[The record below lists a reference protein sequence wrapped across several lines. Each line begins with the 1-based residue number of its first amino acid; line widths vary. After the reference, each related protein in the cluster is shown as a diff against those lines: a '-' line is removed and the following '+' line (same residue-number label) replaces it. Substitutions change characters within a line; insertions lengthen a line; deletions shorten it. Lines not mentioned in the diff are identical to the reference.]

1 MRKKINNKVVSIVVA
16 LALVCGVV
24 MSAFAAND
32 YVNPT
37 FTDVPKSHWAY
48 TFVEKAVEKGWVSGM
63 GDGTFAPNAN
73 VTYSQ
78 FCVMLVRAFYNEDY
92 ESYDGPKGAWYVPF
106 TTIASQKGLLDGT
119 NVVGHE
125 TDEAYV
131 GQFMNR
137 YEMALMAANT
147 LKKINAKLPTPQEK
161 AKYISSTPDYWD
173 IGYKYQDAV
182 LMAKACG
189 VLSGMDSAGT
199 FGGTGNLNR
208 AQACVVLIKLDE
220 MKDTGDGSGS
230 GSGNGSG
237 NENPGGND
245 TPTEITRSPFAFQ
258 GSENVQ
264 QMMNR
269 LNAEAPKYYEGY
281 LTNGKPI
288 TEENIQAM
296 LAEAEKGMPDGT
308 AWTTGET
315 YKYVTPFF
323 GKGWASG
330 CNSFSAGLS
339 DYIFG
344 KNAPVTKHQDFDNI
358 KVGDVIWWKD
368 SSVGRDHVV
377 FVRDVD
383 STVQGSYVYCNG
395 NLSKKVRWEMFDD
408 INNWSATQKAET
420 YVYSRY

>member
-48 TFVEKAVEKGWVSGM
+48 TFVEKAVEKGWVTGM
-63 GDGTFAPNAN
+63 GDGTFAPDRN

-78 FCVMLVRAFYNEDY
+78 FCVMLVKAFYNEDY

-125 TDEAYV
+125 TDEDYV

-147 LKKINAKLPTPQEK
+147 LKKINAKLPSASEQADQMDK
-161 AKYISSTPDYWD
+161 TPDYWD
-173 IGYKYQDAV
+173 IPKQYRNAV
-182 LMAKACG
+182 LLAKACG

-220 MKDTGDGSGS
+220 MKDTGDG
-230 GSGNGSG
+230 
-237 NENPGGND
+237 PGDNTGDNTGD

-264 QMMNR
+264 QMMDR

-288 TEENIQAM
+288 TEENIKAM

-308 AWTTGET
+308 AWSADISFDYRTT
-315 YKYVTPFF
+315 FF
-323 GKGWASG
+323 QGYSAVGG
-330 CNSFSAGLS
+330 CGSFSAGLS

-344 KNAPVTKHQDFDNI
+344 KNAPVKKHQDFDNL

-368 SSVGRDHVV
+368 SSIGRDHIV
-377 FVRDVD
+377 FVTDLR
-383 STVQGSYVYCNG
+383 SATEYTCCNG
-395 NLSKKVRWEMFDD
+395 NSSRCVFWGRL
-408 INNWSATQKAET
+408 NNMADWSATQKAET

>member
-78 FCVMLVRAFYNEDY
+78 FCVMLVSAFFPEQLA
-92 ESYDGPKGAWYVPF
+92 SYTGPTSPWYAPSCAIAAQNDLLLGTRVEQTPTLEGAV
-106 TTIASQKGLLDGT
+106 SQP
-119 NVVGHE
+119 
-125 TDEAYV
+125 
-131 GQFMNR
+131 MSR
-137 YEMALMAANT
+137 YEMALVVSNA
-147 LKKINAKLPTPQEK
+147 LYKINAKIPTPQEQ
-161 AKYISSTPDYWD
+161 ADQMGTTPDFWD
-173 IGYKYQDAV
+173 IEYKYQSPV
-182 LMAKACG
+182 LLAKATG

-199 FGGTGNLNR
+199 FGGSGDLSR
-208 AQACVVLIKLDE
+208 AQAAVVLGKLNDLRN
-220 MKDTGDGSGS
+220 TGDGSAV
-230 GSGNGSG
+230 
-237 NENPGGND
+237 NPNLPEPA

-308 AWTTGET
+308 AWTAGET

-368 SSVGRDHVV
+368 SSVGGDHVV

-395 NLSKKVRWEMFDD
+395 NLSKKVRWERFDD

>member
-182 LMAKACG
+182 LLAKACG

-199 FGGTGNLNR
+199 FGGDGNLNR

-220 MKDTGDGSGS
+220 MKDTGDGSGD
-230 GSGNGSG
+230 G
-237 NENPGGND
+237 PGDNTGDNTGD
-245 TPTEITRSPFAFQ
+245 TPAEITRSPFAFQ
-258 GSENVQ
+258 DGENVQ

-395 NLSKKVRWEMFDD
+395 NLSKKVKWEMFDD

>member
-73 VTYSQ
+73 VTYAQ
-78 FCVMLVRAFYNEDY
+78 FCVMLVSAFFPEQLA
-92 ESYDGPKGAWYVPF
+92 SYTGPTSPWYVPACMVAAQNDLLLG
-106 TTIASQKGLLDGT
+106 TAVEQTPTLEGAVSQP
-119 NVVGHE
+119 
-125 TDEAYV
+125 
-131 GQFMNR
+131 MSR
-137 YEMALMAANT
+137 YEMALVVSNA
-147 LKKINAKLPTPQEK
+147 LYKINAKIPTPQEQ
-161 AKYISSTPDYWD
+161 ADQMDQTPDYWD
-173 IGYKYQDAV
+173 IPKQYRNAV
-182 LMAKACG
+182 LLAKATG

-199 FGGTGNLNR
+199 FGGSGNLSR
-208 AQACVVLIKLDE
+208 AQAAVVLGKLNGLRN
-220 MKDTGDGSGS
+220 TGDGSAV
-230 GSGNGSG
+230 
-237 NENPGGND
+237 NPNLPEPA

-264 QMMNR
+264 QMMSR
-269 LNAEAPKYYEGY
+269 LNKEAPKYYEGY

-288 TEENIQAM
+288 TEENIKAM

-315 YKYVTPFF
+315 YRYVTPFF
-323 GKGWASG
+323 GKGLASG

>member
-92 ESYDGPKGAWYVPF
+92 ESYDGPKGAWYAPF

-125 TDEAYV
+125 TDEDYV

-220 MKDTGDGSGS
+220 MKDTGDGSGD
-230 GSGNGSG
+230 G
-237 NENPGGND
+237 PGDNTGDNTGD

-258 GSENVQ
+258 DGENVQ

-269 LNAEAPKYYEGY
+269 LNAEAPKYVEGY

-288 TEENIQAM
+288 TEENIKAM
-296 LAEAEKGMPDGT
+296 LAEAEKGMPNGT
-308 AWTTGET
+308 KWDT
-315 YKYVTPFF
+315 
-323 GKGWASG
+323 S
-330 CNSFSAGLS
+330 SFYNYGTRALGNYANAYACSAYAGALS
-339 DYIFG
+339 DYMFG
-344 KNAPVTKHQDFDNI
+344 KDVPATRHQDFDKL
-358 KVGDVIWWKD
+358 KVGDIIWLKEGTWEHAVLVTSLRPSSAD
-368 SSVGRDHVV
+368 SYEYTDGNNGGEVCWRWQNYMDDWSDAKKA
-377 FVRDVD
+377 
-383 STVQGSYVYCNG
+383 STY
-395 NLSKKVRWEMFDD
+395 
-408 INNWSATQKAET
+408 I
-420 YVYSRY
+420 YSRY

>member
-78 FCVMLVRAFYNEDY
+78 FCVMLVSAFFPEQLA
-92 ESYDGPKGAWYVPF
+92 SYTGPSSPWYAPSCAIAAQNDLLLGTRVEQTPTLEGAV
-106 TTIASQKGLLDGT
+106 SQP
-119 NVVGHE
+119 
-125 TDEAYV
+125 
-131 GQFMNR
+131 MSR
-137 YEMALMAANT
+137 YEMALVVSNA
-147 LKKINAKLPTPQEK
+147 LYKINAKIPTPQEQ
-161 AKYISSTPDYWD
+161 ADQMDQTPDYWD
-173 IGYKYQDAV
+173 IPKQYRNAV
-182 LMAKACG
+182 LLVKATG
-189 VLSGMDSAGT
+189 VLSGVDSAGT
-199 FGGTGNLNR
+199 FGGSGDLSR
-208 AQACVVLIKLDE
+208 AQAAVVLGKLNDLRN
-220 MKDTGDGSGS
+220 TGDGSAV
-230 GSGNGSG
+230 
-237 NENPGGND
+237 NPNLPEPA

-288 TEENIQAM
+288 TEENIKAM

-308 AWTTGET
+308 AWTIGET

-368 SSVGRDHVV
+368 SSVGWDHVV

-395 NLSKKVRWEMFDD
+395 NLNKKVRWERFDD
-408 INNWSATQKAET
+408 INNWSATRKAET

>member
-182 LMAKACG
+182 LLAKACG

-199 FGGTGNLNR
+199 FGGDGNLNR

-220 MKDTGDGSGS
+220 MKDTGDGSGD
-230 GSGNGSG
+230 G
-237 NENPGGND
+237 PGDNTGDNTGD
-245 TPTEITRSPFAFQ
+245 TPAEITRSPFAFQ
-258 GSENVQ
+258 DGENVQ

-368 SSVGRDHVV
+368 SSVGWDHVV

-395 NLSKKVRWEMFDD
+395 NLSKKVKWEMFDD

>member
-1 MRKKINNKVVSIVVA
+1 MKKRILSLA
-16 LALVCGVV
+16 LALAL
-24 MSAFAAND
+24 SQSLAAPALAV
-32 YVNPT
+32 YETPT
-37 FTDVPKSHWAY
+37 FTDVPKSFWGY
-48 TFVEKAVEKGWVSGM
+48 VSIEKAAENKWISGNP
-63 GDGTFAPNAN
+63 DGTFAPNAN
-73 VTYSQ
+73 VTYAQ
-78 FCVMLVRAFYNEDY
+78 FCVMLVRAFYNDDY
-92 ESYDGPKGAWYVPF
+92 ESYNGPKDSWYAPF

-125 TDEAYV
+125 TDGDYV

-147 LKKINAKLPTPQEK
+147 LKKINAKLPTLQEK

-220 MKDTGDGSGS
+220 MKDTGDGSGD
-230 GSGNGSG
+230 G
-237 NENPGGND
+237 PGDNTGDNTGD

-269 LNAEAPKYYEGY
+269 LNAEAPKYVEGY

-288 TEENIQAM
+288 TKENIKAM
-296 LAEAEKGMPDGT
+296 LAEAEKGMPDE
-308 AWTTGET
+308 TTWDAST
-315 YKYVTPFF
+315 YYDYLTRLF
-323 GKGWASG
+323 GNYASYGG
-330 CNSFSAGLS
+330 CHSFAAALS

-344 KNAPVTKHQDFDNI
+344 KDAPVKKHQDFDNL

-368 SSVGRDHVV
+368 SSIGRSHVV
-377 FVRDVD
+377 FVTDL
-383 STVQGSYVYCNG
+383 SSATEYTCCNG
-395 NLSKKVRWEMFDD
+395 NLSKCVFWRLPDD
-408 INNWSATQKAET
+408 MADWSATQKAET

>member
-1 MRKKINNKVVSIVVA
+1 MKKIFKSKVVSIVVA

-78 FCVMLVRAFYNEDY
+78 FCVMLVSAFFPEQLA
-92 ESYDGPKGAWYVPF
+92 SYTGPTSPWYAPSCAIAAQNDLLLGTRVEQTPTLEGAV
-106 TTIASQKGLLDGT
+106 SQP
-119 NVVGHE
+119 
-125 TDEAYV
+125 
-131 GQFMNR
+131 MSR
-137 YEMALMAANT
+137 YEMALVVSNA
-147 LKKINAKLPTPQEK
+147 LYKINAKIPTPQEQ
-161 AKYISSTPDYWD
+161 ADQMDQTPDYWD
-173 IGYKYQDAV
+173 IPKQYRNAV
-182 LMAKACG
+182 LLAKATG

-199 FGGTGNLNR
+199 FGGSGDLSR
-208 AQACVVLIKLDE
+208 AQAAVVLGKLNDLRN
-220 MKDTGDGSGS
+220 TGDGSAV
-230 GSGNGSG
+230 
-237 NENPGGND
+237 NPNLPEPA
-245 TPTEITRSPFAFQ
+245 TPAEITRSPFAFQ
-258 GSENVQ
+258 DGENVQ

-368 SSVGRDHVV
+368 SSVGWDHVV

-395 NLSKKVRWEMFDD
+395 NSSKKVEWEMFDD
-408 INNWSATQKAET
+408 INNWSATRKAET

>member
-1 MRKKINNKVVSIVVA
+1 MRKKINSKVVSIVVA
-16 LALVCGVV
+16 LAMVCGVV

-92 ESYDGPKGAWYVPF
+92 ESYDGPKGSWYAPF

-125 TDEAYV
+125 TDEDYV

-147 LKKINAKLPTPQEK
+147 LKKINAKLPSVSEQADQMDK
-161 AKYISSTPDYWD
+161 TPDYWD
-173 IGYKYQDAV
+173 IPKQYRNAV
-182 LMAKACG
+182 LLAKACG

-199 FGGTGNLNR
+199 FGGTGALNR

-220 MKDTGDGSGS
+220 MKGTGDGSGS
-230 GSGNGSG
+230 GGGSG
-237 NENPGGND
+237 DNTGD

-264 QMMNR
+264 QMMDR
-269 LNAEAPKYYEGY
+269 LNKEAPKYYEGY

-288 TEENIQAM
+288 TEENIKAM
-296 LAEAEKGMPDGT
+296 LAEAEKGMPSGT
-308 AWTTGET
+308 QWDTSSFYNYGTRAFTG
-315 YKYVTPFF
+315 YGNAY
-323 GKGWASG
+323 A
-330 CNSFSAGLS
+330 CSAFAGALS

-344 KNAPVTKHQDFDNI
+344 KDAPVTKHQNFGDI
-358 KVGDVIWWKD
+358 KVGDIIDFND
-368 SSVGRDHVV
+368 SSTGYGHAVLVIGLHPTTM
-377 FVRDVD
+377 D
-383 STVQGSYVYCNG
+383 SLLLTNG
-395 NLSKKVRWEMFDD
+395 NVSGEVEWNRYNYID
-408 INNWSATQKAET
+408 NWSDTRKAES

>member
-63 GDGTFAPNAN
+63 GDGTFAPDRN

-92 ESYDGPKGAWYVPF
+92 ESYDGPKGAWYAPF

-125 TDEAYV
+125 TDEDYV

-173 IGYKYQDAV
+173 IPKQYRNAV
-182 LMAKACG
+182 LLAKACG

-220 MKDTGDGSGS
+220 MKDTGDGSGD
-230 GSGNGSG
+230 G
-237 NENPGGND
+237 PGDNTGDNTGD

-264 QMMNR
+264 QMMDR
-269 LNAEAPKYYEGY
+269 LNAEAPKYFEGY

-288 TEENIQAM
+288 TEENIKAM
-296 LAEAEKGMPDGT
+296 LAEAEKGMPDRT
-308 AWTTGET
+308 AWDASIYYDYLTRL
-315 YKYVTPFF
+315 F
-323 GKGWASG
+323 GNYASYGG
-330 CNSFSAGLS
+330 CHSFAAALS
-339 DYIFG
+339 DYVFG
-344 KNAPVTKHQDFDNI
+344 KDAPVRKHQDFDNI

-368 SSVGRDHVV
+368 SSIGRSHVV
-377 FVRDVD
+377 LVRDVD
-383 STVQGSYVYCNG
+383 STAQGSYVYCNG
-395 NLSKKVRWEMFDD
+395 NLSKKVRWERFDD
-408 INNWSATQKAET
+408 INNWSTTQKAET
-420 YVYSRY
+420 YIYSRY

>member
-182 LMAKACG
+182 LLAKACG

-199 FGGTGNLNR
+199 FGGDGNLNR

-220 MKDTGDGSGS
+220 MKDTGDGSGD
-230 GSGNGSG
+230 G
-237 NENPGGND
+237 PGDNTGDNTGD
-245 TPTEITRSPFAFQ
+245 TPAEITRSPFAFQ
-258 GSENVQ
+258 DGENVQ

-308 AWTTGET
+308 KWIQG
-315 YKYVTPFF
+315 
-323 GKGWASG
+323 
-330 CNSFSAGLS
+330 
-339 DYIFG
+339 
-344 KNAPVTKHQDFDNI
+344 
-358 KVGDVIWWKD
+358 IW
-368 SSVGRDHVV
+368 G
-377 FVRDVD
+377 
-383 STVQGSYVYCNG
+383 
-395 NLSKKVRWEMFDD
+395 
-408 INNWSATQKAET
+408 
-420 YVYSRY
+420 

>member
-1 MRKKINNKVVSIVVA
+1 MKKIFKSKVVSIVVA

-63 GDGTFAPNAN
+63 GDGTFAPDRN

-78 FCVMLVRAFYNEDY
+78 FCVMLVKAFYNEDY

-125 TDEAYV
+125 TDEDYV

-182 LMAKACG
+182 LLAKACG

-199 FGGTGNLNR
+199 FGGDGNLNR

-220 MKDTGDGSGS
+220 MKDTGDGSGD
-230 GSGNGSG
+230 G
-237 NENPGGND
+237 PGDNTGDNTGD

-264 QMMNR
+264 QMMDR
-269 LNAEAPKYYEGY
+269 LNAEAPKYFEGY

-288 TEENIQAM
+288 TEENIKAM

-308 AWTTGET
+308 AWDASIYYDYLTRL
-315 YKYVTPFF
+315 F
-323 GKGWASG
+323 GNYASYGG
-330 CNSFSAGLS
+330 CHSFAAALS
-339 DYIFG
+339 DYVFG
-344 KNAPVTKHQDFDNI
+344 KDAPVRKHQDFDNI

-368 SSVGRDHVV
+368 SSIGRSHVV
-377 FVRDVD
+377 LVRDVD
-383 STVQGSYVYCNG
+383 STAQGSYVYCNG
-395 NLSKKVRWEMFDD
+395 NLSKKVRWERFDD
-408 INNWSATQKAET
+408 INNWSTTQKAET
-420 YVYSRY
+420 YIYSRY

>member
-78 FCVMLVRAFYNEDY
+78 FCVMLVRTFYNEDY

-125 TDEAYV
+125 TDEDYV

-147 LKKINAKLPTPQEK
+147 LKKINAKLPSASEQADQMDK
-161 AKYISSTPDYWD
+161 TPDYWD
-173 IGYKYQDAV
+173 IPKQYRNAV
-182 LMAKACG
+182 LLAKACG

-220 MKDTGDGSGS
+220 MKDTGDGSGDNT
-230 GSGNGSG
+230 GDNTG
-237 NENPGGND
+237 D

-264 QMMNR
+264 QMMDR

-288 TEENIQAM
+288 TEENIKAM

-308 AWTTGET
+308 AWD
-315 YKYVTPFF
+315 
-323 GKGWASG
+323 ASSQYRYGRPNFYPGTSGSTG
-330 CNSFSAGLS
+330 CNSFAAALS
-339 DYIFG
+339 DYVFG
-344 KNAPVTKHQDFDNI
+344 LKASVTVHQDFDNL

-368 SSVGRDHVV
+368 SSDGYNHVV
-377 FVRDVD
+377 FVTDTRSAADYTCC
-383 STVQGSYVYCNG
+383 SG
-395 NLSKKVRWEMFDD
+395 NSNKSVWWGRND
-408 INNWSATQKAET
+408 NVNAWSQTQRAET

>member
-37 FTDVPKSHWAY
+37 FTDVPKSHWGY
-48 TFVEKAVEKGWVSGM
+48 TFVEKAVEKGWVTGM
-63 GDGTFAPNAN
+63 GDGTFAPDKN

-78 FCVMLVRAFYNEDY
+78 FCVMLVKAFYNDEY
-92 ESYDGPKGAWYVPF
+92 ESYNGPKGAWYVPF
-106 TTIASQKGLLDGT
+106 TTIASQKGLLAGT

-125 TDEAYV
+125 TDEDYV

-147 LKKINAKLPTPQEK
+147 LKKINAKLPSASEQADQMDK
-161 AKYISSTPDYWD
+161 TPDYWD
-173 IGYKYQDAV
+173 IPKQYRNAV
-182 LMAKACG
+182 LLAKACG

-220 MKDTGDGSGS
+220 MKDTGDGS

-269 LNAEAPKYYEGY
+269 LNAEAPKYVEGY

-288 TEENIQAM
+288 TEENIKAM

-308 AWTTGET
+308 IWNEDSKYNYTT
-315 YKYVTPFF
+315 KFF
-323 GKGWASG
+323 GKSWAGG
-330 CNSFSAGLS
+330 CNSFAATLS

-344 KNAPVTKHQDFDNI
+344 KNAPITKHQNFNSI
-358 KVGDVIWWKD
+358 KVGDVVYLKN
-368 SSVGRDHVV
+368 SETGYSHVV
-377 FVRDVD
+377 FVTDLQPTTSD
-383 STVQGSYVYCNG
+383 SYTYADG
-395 NLSKKVRWEMFDD
+395 NNPEILWEGYDYR
-408 INNWSATQKAET
+408 NNWSATQKTET
-420 YVYSRY
+420 YIYSRY

>member
-63 GDGTFAPNAN
+63 GDGTFAPDRN

-78 FCVMLVRAFYNEDY
+78 FCVMLVRAFYNDDY
-92 ESYDGPKGAWYVPF
+92 ESYDGPKDSWYAPF

-125 TDEAYV
+125 TDEDYV

-220 MKDTGDGSGS
+220 MKDTGDGSGD
-230 GSGNGSG
+230 G
-237 NENPGGND
+237 PGDNTGDNTGD

-258 GSENVQ
+258 DGENVQ

-269 LNAEAPKYYEGY
+269 LNAEAPKYVEGY

-288 TEENIQAM
+288 TEENIKAM
-296 LAEAEKGMPDGT
+296 LAEAEKGMPDKT

-323 GKGWASG
+323 GKGWTSG

-344 KNAPVTKHQDFDNI
+344 KNAPVKKHQDFDNL

-368 SSVGRDHVV
+368 SSDGCDHVV
-377 FVRDVD
+377 FVTDMQ
-383 STVQGSYVYCNG
+383 SATEYIYSNG
-395 NLSKKVRWEMFDD
+395 NSSKKVWWNQKDD
-408 INNWSATQKAET
+408 VAEWSQTQRAET